1 MKSKALKPDRNLVL
15 KVARKESGPV
25 AQPGRAAGS

>member
-1 MKSKALKPDRNLVL
+1 MESKALKPDRNLLL
-15 KVARKESGPV
+15 KVAPKERGPV